1 MRYCVTSHN
10 QTKGQPCLKPYQK
23 CTNATHM
30 TRSTMWQ
37 GSHGGNE
44 VRGTQQEHYRNLSVT
59 DQRAV
64 SRRAIPEWR
73 RAYLQRRVC
82 GCTGSRAWFSAHAL
96 PYQAAFWEIYT
107 PALHCDT
114 MASVYSCKH
123 ANITVIH
130 TEQTTTQQ
138 KHTLEHAHSFGS
150 IHTIYSTMR
159 CFSLIMKLIRSII
172 RVV

>member
-10 QTKGQPCLKPYQK
+10 QTKGGPCLKPYQK
-23 CTNATHM
+23 CTNATHA
-30 TRSTMWQ
+30 WQ
-37 GSHGGNE
+37 EAQWEQLISVKEAMEGM
-44 VRGTQQEHYRNLSVT
+44 RLKGTQQEHYRALSVT

-64 SRRAIPEWR
+64 SHMAIPGWR

-82 GCTGSRAWFSAHAL
+82 GCTGSRAWLSAHAL

-130 TEQTTTQQ
+130 TEQTQQ
-138 KHTLEHAHSFGS
+138 HNGNVL
-150 IHTIYSTMR
+150 
-159 CFSLIMKLIRSII
+159 
-172 RVV
+172 